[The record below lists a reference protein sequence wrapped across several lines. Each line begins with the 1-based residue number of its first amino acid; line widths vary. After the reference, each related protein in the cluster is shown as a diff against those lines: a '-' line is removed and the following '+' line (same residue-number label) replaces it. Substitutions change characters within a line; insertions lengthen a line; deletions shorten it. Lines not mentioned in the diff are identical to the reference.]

1 MRGLVNALV
10 VLAVVGF
17 AVGLVLRV
25 TAGDLVAARPALAD
39 PVFYWRGAI
48 VLLALAVARECAPTR
63 QDSSAAPA
71 WAAAT
76 VSPAPRAKEHSGQKR
91 ALSGAR

>member
-1 MRGLVNALV
+1 MDPRHRWCGGGSEGKEENPVRGLVNALV

-48 VLLALAVARECAPTR
+48 VLLALAVLILLI
-63 QDSSAAPA
+63 
-71 WAAAT
+71 
-76 VSPAPRAKEHSGQKR
+76 SPRKR
-91 ALSGAR
+91 